1 MIEHSAEF
9 KKENFLHASCISMDC
24 VVVHSLSCLRLFVTP
39 WTEVS
44 TKSTLSVQA
53 VISKFFFP
61 N

>member
-24 VVVHSLSCLRLFVTP
+24 VVHSLSCLRLFVTP
-39 WTEVS
+39 WTAVS